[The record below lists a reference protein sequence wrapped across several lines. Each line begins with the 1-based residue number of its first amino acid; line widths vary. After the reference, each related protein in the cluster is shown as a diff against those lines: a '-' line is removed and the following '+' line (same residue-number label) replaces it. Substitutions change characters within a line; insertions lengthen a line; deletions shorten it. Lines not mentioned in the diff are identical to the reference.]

1 MLRKE
6 IIIKNA
12 SGDNQQL
19 SEQEL
24 SDLVVSAVGVMSVED
39 KPTLVSLLQKSGSLV
54 TDLNTQGEILDAT
67 FKAIRDS
74 QQFRNDLYDYLVEQ
88 GSLANL
94 GEQASM
100 DGGYSNTT
108 GAGKL
113 LSSMFTKEN
122 IALLTSSAIGFLGA
136 SLQAKANKGQG
147 QQAIDYTNAQANLE
161 ALKLKQLQALQ
172 SGSGSSGSGGTPP
185 PSENKPKP
193 KWVKPVLIGVGVLV
207 LGLTIYFVAKKKK

>member
-6 IIIKNA
+6 IFTKNA

-24 SDLVVSAVGVMSVED
+24 SDLIVSAVGVMSVED

-67 FKAIRDS
+67 FKSIRDS
-74 QQFRNDLYDYLVEQ
+74 QQFRNDLFDYLVEQ
-88 GSLANL
+88 GSLNNV
-94 GEQASM
+94 GEEASM
-100 DGGYSNTT
+100 DGGYFNAGGKI
-108 GAGKL
+108 GAFIKDTIG
-113 LSSMFTKEN
+113 TKEN
-122 IALLTSSAIGFLGA
+122 ISALFSVGIGYLGA
-136 SLQAKANKGQG
+136 SLQSKANKGAG

-172 SGSGSSGSGGTPP
+172 SGSGSGGGATPP
-185 PSENKPKP
+185 PPSSKP

>member
-6 IIIKNA
+6 IILKNA

-74 QQFRNDLYDYLVEQ
+74 QQFRNDLFDYLVEQ
-88 GSLANL
+88 GSLNNV

-100 DGGYSNTT
+100 DGGYVNGSGLNKVF
-108 GAGKL
+108 GAI
-113 LSSMFTKEN
+113 FTKEN
-122 IALLTSSAIGFLGA
+122 IAAGTAAAIGYLGA
-136 SLQAKANKGQG
+136 SLQAKANKGAG
-147 QQAIDYTNAQANLE
+147 QQAIDYTKAQAELE
-161 ALKLKQLQALQ
+161 ATKLKQLQALQ
-172 SGSGSSGSGGTPP
+172 SGSGSGGGATPP
-185 PSENKPKP
+185 PPSSKP